1 MKKFIAL
8 IALAIASVTVHAD
21 EVAAYGIHI
30 GSHHFPAYQYNNF
43 NPGLYV
49 RMKSGLTAGAY
60 YNSERR
66 PSAYLGYTHEWGRF
80 AVTVGAV
87 SGYTLGRG
95 NPRIYPMIVPSV
107 KLGTVENVTFRLAVM
122 PQVSKNM
129 GATALHLMAEF

>member
-8 IALAIASVTVHAD
+8 IALAVASVAAHAD

-66 PSAYLGYTHEWGRF
+66 PSA
-80 AVTVGAV
+80 
-87 SGYTLGRG
+87 
-95 NPRIYPMIVPSV
+95 
-107 KLGTVENVTFRLAVM
+107 
-122 PQVSKNM
+122 
-129 GATALHLMAEF
+129 